1 MQSFV
6 AALKYL
12 TLWGRLAPKQQATTR
27 GAPALYFPFV
37 GLFFGLLLALLN
49 YALSVYLDSQL
60 LSIFLISFLVLVSGA
75 AHCDGTKRT
84 FDALLSRQNGQTNSQ
99 MTFGLLIL
107 FVFMLFKIRAVEV
120 MDDKIALSLLLAP
133 ALGRWNLVVFLFG
146 FRDRCDESCRPIS
159 ENLRLWHLLITTIV
173 ILGLAFYFLG
183 RKGLLI
189 SFFLSLLAL
198 LSRAWLDQHYSVIT
212 RDNFGAVIESSET
225 LSFVLLASL

>member
-1 MQSFV
+1 MKSLV

-12 TLWGRLAPKQQATTR
+12 TLWGRIWPNQQAAH

-37 GLFFGLLLALLN
+37 GLFLGLLLALLN

-60 LSIFLISFLVLVSGA
+60 LSIFLVSFLVLASGA

-84 FDALLSRQNGQTNSQ
+84 IDALLPRHSEQTSSS
-99 MTFGLLIL
+99 FGLLIL
-107 FVFMLFKIRAVEV
+107 FVFMLFKIRAIEV

-133 ALGRWNLVVFLFG
+133 ALARWNLIIFVFG
-146 FRDRCDESCRPIS
+146 FRDSCDESCRWIG
-159 ENLRLWHLLITTIV
+159 ENLRVWHLLLTTAT

-183 RKGLLI
+183 RKGLVI
-189 SFFLSLLAL
+189 GFSLSLLAL
-198 LSRAWLDQHYSVIT
+198 LSRTWLHQHYSVIT